1 MTSTNPAANWALL
14 KRLLHWGIAVAVVV
28 ALLAPKPEHGE
39 GLVHMAAGTTALA
52 LVLVRVAW
60 RVIGGV
66 KPALSD
72 ALRLRLP
79 DASRGGRAFAPLALQ
94 GARLLGFA
102 LMLAIVVAVGLAV
115 TGLGQGED
123 SAALEAHEALGTTI
137 MVLAIAHAAA
147 VLLFALLLKYDL
159 IGITLFGAV
168 GKVSEGGARG
178 AAGLAL
184 GAALAAASAFTIWGP
199 LDVAGKAAAMQ
210 EQGERGEAGAWG
222 EFEDD

>member
-1 MTSTNPAANWALL
+1 MPSTNPAANWALL
-14 KRLLHWGIAVAVVV
+14 KRVLHWGIAVAVVT
-28 ALLAPKPEHGE
+28 ALLVPKPEHGE

-66 KPALSD
+66 KPALTD

-79 DASRGGRAFAPLALQ
+79 DASRGARAFAPLALQ

-115 TGLGQGED
+115 TGIGQGED
-123 SAALEAHEALGTTI
+123 SAALEAHEAAGTTI

-147 VLLFALLLKYDL
+147 VLLFALLMKYDL
-159 IGITLFGAV
+159 IGVTLFGAV
-168 GKVSEGGARG
+168 GKVSGGGARG

-184 GAALAAASAFTIWGP
+184 GAALAAASVFTIWGP
-199 LDVAGKAAAMQ
+199 MDVAGKAAAMQ
-210 EQGERGEAGAWG
+210 EQGEHGEAGARG
-222 EFEDD
+222 EDD